1 MASPM
6 GFGANRTDERA
17 MAMLG
22 MVDCASTYFE
32 DCRGV
37 NNGGVLFA
45 LAPLL
50 SVGLLKDLGT
60 YFSIPRGNYYRIDQL
75 FLSLAVCILL
85 RVKNMDQLRYSPVAE
100 WGRLIGLDRLPEK
113 KTMRRKVEA
122 FSGDVAKVEEW
133 NSMLMDLW
141 LKESTEVSGVLYV
154 DGHVRVYH
162 GGEKLPRR
170 YIARQ
175 RLCLRGMT
183 DYWCHDADGMPLF
196 VITTPMT
203 DGLLKTL
210 REDIVPRLLRDIPN
224 QPTETELEEDPLLC
238 RFSIAFDREGYSPGF
253 FKEVWESHRIA
264 CMTYHKYP
272 KGQWREEEF
281 AETERVDRF
290 GHASKAR
297 IAERGSL
304 VGSGTDRLWL
314 REVRRLTESGKQVS
328 LISTM
333 LKPSQAECSTYLAD
347 RWTQENF
354 FKYGRAE
361 YAIDSLG
368 SYELEEIPPDKPVV
382 NPQYRRISGEIRGLN
397 SKLNHRILKKEKIKL
412 DESLDQEKTEKA
424 LREANLL
431 AEEIASLRESI
442 TACKKTQADTPKK
455 LPFKELPE
463 EEQFKMF
470 SKSRHMFMNVMRIIA
485 YRAETAL
492 YNTLREH
499 GFGPQ
504 SRSIIKD
511 LFNTP
516 ADLIVD
522 EENSVLTVRLHH
534 QSANSLAEAARC
546 LADEMNQTET
556 TFPGTELTVNY
567 KVVGENGA

>member
-1 MASPM
+1 
-6 GFGANRTDERA
+6 
-17 MAMLG
+17 
-22 MVDCASTYFE
+22 
-32 DCRGV
+32 
-37 NNGGVLFA
+37 
-45 LAPLL
+45 
-50 SVGLLKDLGT
+50 
-60 YFSIPRGNYYRIDQL
+60 
-75 FLSLAVCILL
+75 
-85 RVKNMDQLRYSPVAE
+85 
-100 WGRLIGLDRLPEK
+100 
-113 KTMRRKVEA
+113 
-122 FSGDVAKVEEW
+122 
-133 NSMLMDLW
+133 MLMDHW
-141 LKESTEVSGVLYV
+141 LKESTEVSGILYV

-183 DYWCHDADGMPLF
+183 DYWCHDAEGMPLF

-210 REDIVPRLLRDIPN
+210 REDIIPRLLKDIPN
-224 QPTETELEEDPLLC
+224 QPTEEELKKDPLLC
-238 RFSIAFDREGYSPGF
+238 RFAIVFDREGYSPGF
-253 FKEVWESHRIA
+253 FKEAWEEHRIA
-264 CMTYHKYP
+264 CMTYHKFP

-281 AETERVDRF
+281 AEVERMDRF
-290 GHASKAR
+290 GHVSKAK

-304 VGSGTDRLWL
+304 VGSGKDKLWL
-314 REVRRLTESGKQVS
+314 REVRRLTESSKQVS

-333 LKPSQAECSTYLAD
+333 FKPTQAECSTYLAD

-354 FKYGRAE
+354 FKYGRSE

-368 SYELEEIPPDKPVV
+368 SYDLEEIPPDQLVV
-382 NPQYRRISGEIRGLN
+382 NPQYRRISAEIRGLN
-397 SKLNHRILKKEKIKL
+397 SKVNHRILKKEKIEL
-412 DESLDQEKTEKA
+412 DDSLDSEKVEKA

-431 AEEIASLRESI
+431 AEEITSLRELIAARKATQSSI
-442 TACKKTQADTPKK
+442 PKK

-463 EEQFKMF
+463 EEQFRMF

-504 SRSIIKD
+504 SRSVIKD
-511 LFNTP
+511 LFNTS

-522 EENSVLTVRLHH
+522 EENSVLRVRLHH

-546 LADEMNQTET
+546 LANEMNQTET
-556 TFPGTELTVNY
+556 TFPGTELTVRY
-567 KVVGENGA
+567 EVVGENGA